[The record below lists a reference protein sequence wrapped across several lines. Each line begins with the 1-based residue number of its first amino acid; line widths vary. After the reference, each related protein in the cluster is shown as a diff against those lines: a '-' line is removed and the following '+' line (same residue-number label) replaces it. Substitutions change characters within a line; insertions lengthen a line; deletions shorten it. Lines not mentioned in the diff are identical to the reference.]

1 MTSATLQH
9 ICDELDL
16 QHLGEQILS
25 HMGDPLQVTS
35 KLLEEVFELGAKSA
49 RDQAARTLPDDL
61 RESVL
66 DAVGEALGGALDCTR
81 VWSAWQMGTMSAQDF
96 VTIAD
101 DAARVGEIVDAAVT
115 ELLGGG
121 LKSVSD
127 TAIDEVFDRI
137 EAHGRPLSELEQDP
151 TYFRRAAH
159 RILALA
165 APTAYQTRLH
175 NIRLATSLR
184 AVLTWA
190 ESVPQASEPAPEL
203 KAAADVLNE
212 SLAEASQ
219 AMFEEHWTEY
229 TLPLLDGARYWKERY
244 EALLAASRPGGDTPV
259 FWKEHLKGGLDE
271 LDNLL
276 TCAVGSSAELVPHAS
291 VKAITK
297 WLRVAAFTA
306 GEKPGEAVTVESD
319 DDFNYFRRCIGASYT
334 SAHFGKHEAIH
345 PVRVKEVLQEVE
357 GTRAADVISSMVFDI
372 EIRSQRE
379 RRMGEALFQ
388 KARAE
393 RV

>member
-9 ICDELDL
+9 ICDELNL
-16 QHLGEQILS
+16 QYLDEQILS
-25 HMGDPLQVTS
+25 QVGDRLQVTP
-35 KLLEEVFELGAKSA
+35 KLLEEVFELGVKSV
-49 RDQAARTLPDDL
+49 RDQAARSLPDDL

-66 DAVGEALGGALDCTR
+66 DAVGGALGGALDCTR
-81 VWSAWQMGTMSAQDF
+81 VWSAWGVGTMSEQDF
-96 VTIAD
+96 VTVAD
-101 DAARVGEIVDAAVT
+101 DASRVGGIVDAAVT

-121 LKSVSD
+121 LQSVSN

-165 APTAYQTRLH
+165 VPTAYQIRLH
-175 NIRLATSLR
+175 NLRLAASLR
-184 AVLTWA
+184 TLLKWA
-190 ESVPQASEPAPEL
+190 EPMPQAGKPAPEL
-203 KAAADVLNE
+203 IAASNVLNE

-219 AMFEEHWTEY
+219 AVFEEHWAEY

-244 EALLAASRPGGDTPV
+244 EALLSASRSRADTPV

-271 LDNLL
+271 LDCLL
-276 TCAVGSSAELVPHAS
+276 TCEVGSSDEAVPHAA

-297 WLRVAAFTA
+297 WMRIAAFTE
-306 GEKPGEAVTVESD
+306 GEAPGEAVRLESD
-319 DDFNYFRRCIGASYT
+319 DDFNYFQRCIGASYT
-334 SAHFGKHEAIH
+334 SVHLGKHEAIH
-345 PVRVKEVLQEVE
+345 PTRVKEVLQEVE